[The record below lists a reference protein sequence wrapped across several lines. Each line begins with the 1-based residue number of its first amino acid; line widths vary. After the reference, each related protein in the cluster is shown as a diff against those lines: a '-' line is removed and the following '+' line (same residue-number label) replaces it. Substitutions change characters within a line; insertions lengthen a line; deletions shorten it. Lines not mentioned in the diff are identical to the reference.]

1 MNQGQDPANGGENL
15 QAGLASVKYK
25 SILPMGKQSGYTQN
39 EKVQFEI
46 PPEIGY
52 FDGKQS
58 YLNIVVRNTT
68 SSQAS
73 PYPVCFPPHIGAHA
87 LINRMQLQDMKGME
101 LENIEQ
107 YNLYTGIINS
117 YCNDSDTYNTISKVE
132 GIAAHNPLAHNRG
145 INDPK
150 VNYFVQNPSS
160 NIASNVVSA
169 IAGKANTFCLPLNL
183 GLFSAFGGEHM
194 AYPNLDVGGSRLTL
208 YLEQANRILNSL
220 AHNSINPNASDANIL
235 ESNAVSTALPATNG
249 TAANQF
255 LFDNTAGFNFTRL
268 ADGDLLNDYCGVGFR
283 PGMQLKNMDTADVAD
298 ITAVNIT
305 NAGAVQV
312 TCSSNLG
319 TVDNGSS
326 NIRVNNSSDLG
337 YTIDKI
343 ELKVLETI
351 PAPNTISQIRKAMM
365 RGINFQS
372 TQLTKI
378 STGAELI
385 NAIIDIPSSISRAL
399 SIWSVPVDTTR
410 MNFENDENTLMYP
423 QIDSQ
428 KVGNANEISYQYQVR
443 NILVP
448 NRSVG
453 ITRTRSSVNQND
465 NPTFYNQQAMAL
477 RPIREAKCIAE
488 QRAAEDL
495 TNPFF
500 IPILL
505 APHGSSFSLIDTD
518 PLLRI
523 ENTATGADIT
533 QKLYHIYI
541 NHTRMLSATD
551 GGVVVSI

>member
-1 MNQGQDPANGGENL
+1 MNQGMDAANGAENL

-25 SILPMGKQSGYTQN
+25 SILPMGKQSGYTEN
-39 EKVQFEI
+39 EKVQFVI

-68 SSQAS
+68 TSQAS
-73 PYPVCFPPHIGAHA
+73 TYPVCFPPHIGAHA
-87 LINRMQLQDMKGME
+87 LINRLQLQDTKGME

-117 YCNDSDTYNTISKVE
+117 YCNDSDTYNTIAKVE
-132 GIAAHNPLAHNRG
+132 GIAAHNPLPHNRG

-150 VNYFVQNPSS
+150 VNYFVENPSS
-160 NIASNVVSA
+160 TIASNVIAA
-169 IAGKANTFCLPLNL
+169 IGGKANTFCLPLNL

-194 AYPNLDVGGSRLTL
+194 AYPNLDIGGSRLTI

-220 AHNSINPNASDANIL
+220 AHNAPNQVSGANIRQA
-235 ESNAVSTALPATNG
+235 NAVSTALPSTNG
-249 TAANQF
+249 AAGNQF
-255 LFDNTAGFNFTRL
+255 VFGTTAGF
-268 ADGDLLNDYCGVGFR
+268 DLRKIPEGELSNDYCGIGYR
-283 PGMQLKNMDTADVAD
+283 PGMQVKNTDNNDLAD
-298 ITAVNIT
+298 ITAVNVL
-305 NAGAVQV
+305 AGGEVEV
-312 TCSSNLG
+312 TCTSNLG
-319 TVDNGSS
+319 TVDGGTC
-326 NIRVNNSSDLG
+326 NIRVNSSTLA

-351 PAPNTISQIRKAMM
+351 PAPNTISQIRKSMM

-378 STGAELI
+378 STGSELI

-410 MNFENDENTLMYP
+410 MNYENDENTLMYP

-477 RPIREAKCIAE
+477 RPIRDAKCIAE

-523 ENTATGADIT
+523 ENTATGSDIT

-541 NHTRMLSATD
+541 NHTRLLKASD
-551 GGVVVSI
+551 GGVDISI